1 MYPSARQGFSAAS
14 GTCGRADCWIWTDQ
28 TAKPLFPC
36 PGAAFF
42 SAADRSVQP
51 LSFSLSVD
59 RDHAHSGGARNRRI
73 AARMARTIVPVTAT
87 SASWK
92 VMVRA

>member
-1 MYPSARQGFSAAS
+1 MAVSYTHLDVYKRQ
-14 GTCGRADCWIWTDQ
+14 DQ